1 MSYETVIGVFARVL
15 AAGESSP
22 SPSPS
27 ATPLPEIDPDR
38 VTPGVW
44 GFLSLLF
51 LVLVAVALYF
61 SLRKQLGRVDFDEN
75 SPLAGGDEDKVDLR
89 DGSSTDRPGGG
100 STPST

>member
-1 MSYETVIGVFARVL
+1 MSYEPVIGIYARIL
-15 AAGESSP
+15 AAGETSP
-22 SPSPS
+22 TPAPS

-61 SLRKQLGRVDFDEN
+61 SLRKQLRRVDFDEN
-75 SPLAGGDEDKVDLR
+75 SPLAGGDDDKVDLR
-89 DGSSTDRPGGG
+89 DGSPTDRPGG
-100 STPST
+100 TPST